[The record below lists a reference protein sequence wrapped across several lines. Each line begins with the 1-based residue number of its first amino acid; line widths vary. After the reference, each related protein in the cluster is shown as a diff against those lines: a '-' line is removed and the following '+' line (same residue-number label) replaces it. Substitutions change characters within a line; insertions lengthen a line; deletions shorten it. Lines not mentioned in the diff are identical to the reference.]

1 MTLQRQLTFSHWL
14 VTLLSLGLL
23 FPLLLWGYSAFQRT
37 PWAASWLLDES
48 DNLAA
53 ELSYLLNN
61 KKLPLEP
68 ELAQYIVDS
77 YLPPFDYDNEA
88 DENNAFLAEDWLL
101 DVNDNALLEALEDLE
116 AWLEFDPEQ
125 EVMTFLLDG
134 KGTMLASSFTEL
146 GEVRLEPSHFNAK
159 TQRHSLQRKDNFF
172 FAQSPV
178 YAHDG
183 TLQAWLLIRFPAEA
197 VENVVG
203 DIIGNLLLFA
213 GLLIVIAAI
222 FAGLVGSLLAQRFS
236 RRIAKLQQ
244 ASHALARGDF
254 AVQLEPEGKDEI
266 AQLSHAFL
274 GMAGQLKHQMDELEQ
289 LAASNQQLSL
299 EKESLARAEER
310 HHLARELHD
319 AVKQQIFALHLGM
332 GGLLSKKAYD
342 VAETKDTLQEMTDLS
357 HNVLQEMD
365 NIIRELRPASLEDKG
380 LAQALGDYLEH
391 FAENRHLPCHFSH
404 NTPFDLPIAQEQCL
418 YRVAQEALNNVFK
431 HAKAKNAHIHL
442 HYDVNKVSLSV
453 RDDGEGF
460 DANNIQSTGIQ
471 GMLERVAAFQG
482 ELTITSN
489 RQGTTL
495 RAWLPVENYLA

>member
-1 MTLQRQLTFSHWL
+1 MTLQRQLTLSHWL

-23 FPLLLWGYSAFQRT
+23 FPVLLWGYSAFQRT

-48 DNLAA
+48 DTLAS
-53 ELSYLLNN
+53 ELSYLLNA
-61 KKLPLEP
+61 KQLPLEP

-77 YLPPFDYDNEA
+77 YLPPFDYGQEA
-88 DENNAFLAEDWLL
+88 AENNAFLAEDWLL
-101 DVNDNALLEALEDLE
+101 DENDEEALEALAELE
-116 AWLEFDPEQ
+116 AWLEFDPEH
-125 EVMTFLLDG
+125 EVMTFLLDAEG
-134 KGTMLASSFTEL
+134 NMIASSFVEMA
-146 GEVRLEPSHFNAK
+146 LEPHHFNASSK
-159 TQRHSLQRKDNFF
+159 RRSLQRHDNFF

-178 YAHDG
+178 HANDG
-183 TLQAWLLIRFPAEA
+183 TLQAWLLIRFPAET
-197 VENVVG
+197 VENVVE

-222 FAGLVGSLLAQRFS
+222 LSGLVGNLLARRFS
-236 RRIAKLQQ
+236 GRIARLQQ

-254 AVQLEPEGKDEI
+254 AVQLQPQGKDEI
-266 AQLSHAFL
+266 AQLSQSFL
-274 GMAGQLKHQMDELEQ
+274 NMAGQLKAQMEELEQ

-332 GGLLSKKAYD
+332 GGLLSKKAYP
-342 VAETKDTLQEMTDLS
+342 VPETKDTLQEMSDLS

-391 FAENRHLPCHFSH
+391 FTTHRQLPCHFSH
-404 NTPFDLPIAQEQCL
+404 NTPLDLPIAQEQCL

-431 HAKAKNAHIHL
+431 HAKAKNAYIHL

-460 DANNIQSTGIQ
+460 DAENIKSTGIQ
-471 GMLERVAAFQG
+471 GMLERVTAFHGQ
-482 ELTITSN
+482 LSINSN
-489 RQGTTL
+489 QQGTTL
-495 RAWLPVENYLA
+495 HAWLPVETYLTP